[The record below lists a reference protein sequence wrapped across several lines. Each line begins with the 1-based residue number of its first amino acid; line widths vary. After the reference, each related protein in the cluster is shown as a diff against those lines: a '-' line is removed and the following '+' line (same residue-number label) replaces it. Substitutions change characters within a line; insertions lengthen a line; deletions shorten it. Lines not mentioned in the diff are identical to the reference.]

1 MACKTGSGSSSWLI
15 PLPPVGYGQLC
26 RAPVMVTGR
35 TPGGTC
41 ESSGGL
47 WSVNAGVVMD
57 PTSTGKRPDYFG
69 GNFPLHSRDFSTA
82 DLAVNVG
89 GKGCAVKA
97 SGTLSSDRKSGRF
110 SGKEVLGT

>member
-1 MACKTGSGSSSWLI
+1 
-15 PLPPVGYGQLC
+15 
-26 RAPVMVTGR
+26 MVTGR

-69 GNFPLHSRDFSTA
+69 GNFPLHSGDFSTA

-89 GKGCAVKA
+89 GKGYAVKA

-110 SGKEVLGT
+110 SGKEVLGTTAVSGTFTC